1 MKKQIFALAL
11 LLFVAKSYAQ
21 TATAADAPAPT
32 NDKFV
37 KAVEK
42 QLTSLDTCKSMECLT
57 ALANTF
63 ERIASKETGEWLS
76 SYYAAYTQ
84 LLMTY
89 FDKDVAKVEVY
100 CDKADKFIE
109 VADKLMPKN
118 SEIALLKAMSAGS
131 RIRINPMVN
140 GQKYAPIAGA
150 FMETAKALDPEN
162 PRVYMQQGIST
173 YFTPPMWGGSKE
185 KGKEMME
192 TAAKKYETFKPA
204 SSIHPNWGKTSNE
217 KMLEMANKG

>member
-1 MKKQIFALAL
+1 MKKQIFALAI
-11 LLFVAKSYAQ
+11 LLFVGKSYAQ
-21 TATAADAPAPT
+21 TATAAAAPA

-42 QLTSLDTCKSMECLT
+42 QLTTLDTCKSMECLT

-63 ERIASKETGEWLS
+63 ERIATKETGEWLS

-140 GQKYAPIAGA
+140 GQKYAPVASA
-150 FMETAKALDPEN
+150 FMETAKTLDPEN

-204 SSIHPNWGKTSNE
+204 SSIHPNWGKASNE